1 MNLAL
6 IGLRGAGKSAIG
18 RLVADRTGREFIDLD
33 DLTPQIL
40 GSLSVREAWMTYG
53 EESFRRAETVALA
66 KALSGE
72 DFIVALGGG
81 TPTAPLVPDLIEH
94 ERASGRLVVVYLAA
108 SAKTLRSRLKT
119 SDNTHRPSL
128 TGKDPLDEIED
139 VLAARD
145 PLYRRIADAVI
156 ETDELD
162 SQLLVAQVSSLLGG

>member
-18 RLVADRTGREFIDLD
+18 QLVAERTRREFIDLD

-40 GSLSVREAWMTYG
+40 GSLSVRDAWMAYG

-72 DFIVALGGG
+72 GCIVALGGG

-94 ERASGRLVVVYLAA
+94 ERASGRLLVVYLAA
-108 SAKTLRSRLKT
+108 SAETLRSRLKN
-119 SDNTHRPSL
+119 SDNSHRPSL
-128 TGKDPLDEIED
+128 TGKDPLEEIED
-139 VLAARD
+139 VLEARD
-145 PLYRRIADAVI
+145 PLYRRLADAVI
-156 ETDELD
+156 DTDELD
-162 SQLLVAQVSSLLGG
+162 SELVVAQVSSLLGG